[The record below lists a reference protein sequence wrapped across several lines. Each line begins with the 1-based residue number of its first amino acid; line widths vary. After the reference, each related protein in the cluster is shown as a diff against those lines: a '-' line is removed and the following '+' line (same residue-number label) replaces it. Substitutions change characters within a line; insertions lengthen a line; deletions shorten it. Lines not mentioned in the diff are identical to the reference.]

1 MSMIINP
8 YLVQT
13 VFLLQAI
20 TVPTAVAY
28 SAARRLS
35 STYTGSLIR
44 VRRSSDNAEQDIG
57 YDGCNVLDESA
68 LTTFVGAGNGFVT
81 TWYDQSGN
89 GRNATQTVP
98 TQQPRIIVNGVLQLE
113 GTRPAILFDGID
125 DGLVA
130 PSWGLI
136 TQPFSRHYVG
146 VRKSL
151 TQTSH
156 WINSA
161 EGNPNTAEYDYAV
174 APFDPNLNYFH
185 AMYAGAA
192 VGVLLLNNERAIFSS
207 AYNNTS
213 SYISKN
219 GVLTIGFPGTQG
231 FNGIRIGGFYNSNVF
246 CSNVA
251 MQEVIVCAENNIIS
265 TCNRQTIELSQG
277 QFYNIS
283 VQT

>member
-1 MSMIINP
+1 MFVSTTGIIARP
-8 YLVQT
+8 TL
-13 VFLLQAI
+13 LLQAI

-35 STYTGSLIR
+35 SIYTGALIR

-57 YDGCNVLDESA
+57 YDGCNLLDEAA

-125 DGLVA
+125 DGLAA

-151 TQTSH
+151 TQISH

-161 EGNPNTAEYDYAV
+161 EGNPNTAEYDYAT

-265 TCNRQTIELSQG
+265 TVNRQTIELSQG